1 MYLELKNYSDNTV
14 VGYEY
19 DLHSF
24 ASFLQPYKR
33 PLDVNDVNKALV
45 RRFIQEHVKNDHLSA
60 ASIHR
65 QISALRS
72 LAKYC
77 INEKIIKTN
86 FMKSSYIS

>member
-1 MYLELKNYSDNTV
+1 M
-14 VGYEY
+14 
-19 DLHSF
+19 F
-24 ASFLQPYKR
+24 
-33 PLDVNDVNKALV
+33 KALV
-45 RRFIQEHVKNDHLSA
+45 RRFIQERVKNDHLSA

-65 QISALRS
+65 QISALRY